1 MERGMYPFLKLGGN
15 PFERGKHYGRA
26 FADKVEASIEN
37 YKEMFLDYNGVNW
50 EEARKRALG
59 FLPFI
64 KEYSPKIVEEI
75 KGIAEGAGKDFEDIL
90 TLNSRS
96 EIVLDSAVD
105 GCTSFGI
112 TPAMTSR
119 RKTFLCQNWDWIRR
133 QAGSLVVLEI
143 EQPPEPTVLMI
154 AEAGI
159 VSGKGINSAGL
170 GVAFNALTTGEGK
183 QGLPVHI
190 LLRGILDARHMADAV
205 QAVAVV
211 ERAGSGN
218 FMIASRDGE
227 VIDIEVAPEDFWV
240 FCAEGDWLTHTNH
253 FRATNLLTRVN
264 DKGKVILPDSFQR
277 LARINT
283 LLTENAGNI
292 CFEQCVAFLSDHT
305 NYPDS
310 ICRHEDPR
318 DPEGKRL
325 ASVYGIVMDLTEG
338 IIWISPSNPCLG
350 SFKACG
356 PLKPAPG
363 PALSLKEITK

>member
-1 MERGMYPFLKLGGN
+1 MKSGMYPFLKLSGT
-15 PFERGKHYGRA
+15 PFERGRHYGRA
-26 FADKVEASIEN
+26 FADEIVVSLDN
-37 YKEMFLDYNGVNW
+37 YKSMFLDYNGVSW
-50 EEARKRALG
+50 EDARKRALG

-64 KEYSPKIVEEI
+64 KAYSSKIVEEI
-75 KGIAEGAGKDFEDIL
+75 EGVAEGAGKDFEDIL
-90 TLNSRS
+90 TLNCRS

-105 GCTSFGI
+105 GCTSFGV
-112 TPAMTSR
+112 TPVMTSVG
-119 RKTFLCQNWDWIRR
+119 KTFLCQNWDWIRR

-183 QGLPVHI
+183 RGVPVHI
-190 LLRGILDARHMADAV
+190 LLRGILDAPHMADAV
-205 QAVAVV
+205 QAVAAFD
-211 ERAGSGN
+211 RAGSGN

-227 VIDIEVAPEDFWV
+227 VIDMEVAPEDFWV

-253 FRATNLLTRVN
+253 FMATNLLTRIN

-283 LLTENAGNI
+283 LLTENEGNI

-310 ICRHEDPR
+310 ICRHEDPG

-325 ASVYGIVMDLTEG
+325 ASVYGTIMDLTEG

-350 SFKACG
+350 GFKAFG
-356 PLKPAPG
+356 PLKPAPL
-363 PALSLKEITK
+363 PAFSPGESTR